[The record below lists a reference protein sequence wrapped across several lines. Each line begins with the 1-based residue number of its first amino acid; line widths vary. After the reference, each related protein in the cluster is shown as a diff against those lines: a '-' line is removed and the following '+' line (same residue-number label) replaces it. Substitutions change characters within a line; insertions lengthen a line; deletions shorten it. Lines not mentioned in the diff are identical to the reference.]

1 MKILAINPGS
11 TSTKVA
17 LFENE
22 ICLWKQVIEHAD
34 KELSSFKKIGDQY
47 QYRLKAIMHTL
58 QEKGCTI
65 EKLSAIVGRGGLLKP
80 LLGGT
85 YLIDQFL
92 VEESYYAPGGEHA
105 ANLGAILAYYLA
117 VPHNIPAYIV
127 NPVTVDEMDP
137 LARFSGLPELPR
149 SSQSHA
155 LNIKAVAHK
164 VAATLGKAYGD
175 TNLVV
180 VHLGSGI
187 SVTAH
192 HRGKMIDVNNANNE
206 GPFSAERCGTLPSAK
221 LIKLCYSGKY
231 TEEQMLALLLKKGG
245 LYAYLGIKDVR
256 EVEKHANQG
265 DEQAKLSLN
274 AMCYQIAKEIG
285 AMSTTLAGNVDR
297 IILTGGMA
305 HSKFITEEII
315 RRVSFIAPVVVVPGE
330 EEMEALAL
338 GALRVLRQEDP
349 ALRY

>member
-1 MKILAINPGS
+1 MQVLAINPGS
-11 TSTKVA
+11 TSTKIA
-17 LFENE
+17 LFANE
-22 ICLWKQVIEHAD
+22 TCLWKQVIEHPE
-34 KELSSFKKIGDQY
+34 KEISSFKKIGDQY

-58 QEKGCTI
+58 QAKACDL
-65 EKLSAIVGRGGLLKP
+65 EKLNAIVGRGGLLKP
-80 LLGGT
+80 LPGGT
-85 YLIDQFL
+85 YLIDQSL

-117 VPHNIPAYIV
+117 IPHNVPAFIV

-137 LARFSGLPELPR
+137 LARFSGHPELPR

-164 VAATLGKAYGD
+164 VAKTLGKAYGD

-192 HRGKMIDVNNANNE
+192 RKGKMIDVNNANNE
-206 GPFSAERCGTLPSAK
+206 GPFSAERCGSLPSAK
-221 LIKLCYSGKY
+221 LIKLCFSGKY
-231 TEEQMLALLLKKGG
+231 TEEQMLTLLLKQGG
-245 LYAYLGIKDVR
+245 LYAYLGTKNVRKVIKY
-256 EVEKHANQG
+256 ATQG
-265 DEQAKLSLN
+265 DEQAELILK

-285 AMSTTLAGNVDR
+285 AMSTTLAGDVDR

-305 HSKFITEEII
+305 QAKFITEEII
-315 RRVSFIAPVVVVPGE
+315 RRVSFIAPVVVLPGE

-338 GALRVLRQEDP
+338 GALRVLRQEEP